1 MNGKNMVPSARI
13 ERATYSLG
21 ESRSIQLS
29 YESTFAADILA
40 IRLANS
46 VNMHYDTGKS
56 KWFS

>member
-1 MNGKNMVPSARI
+1 MRKMVPSARI

-29 YESTFAADILA
+29 YESTFAADIFSSP
-40 IRLANS
+40 LANS
-46 VNMHYDTGKS
+46 INMHYDIRKS

>member
-1 MNGKNMVPSARI
+1 MVPSARI

-29 YESTFAADILA
+29 YESTFVTDNFL

-56 KWFS
+56 KRFF